1 MTDRRYTH
9 DDHPEFRDE
18 LHREHTER
26 LTGYRAL
33 LADFETMVGN
43 AQLEANQVSGGNPN
57 TASQFTDDL
66 RFLIAFSEEIVNRF
80 RPHPLGESPT
90 PENEAEVSDATSEP
104 ETTDAHET
112 RTPR

>member
-1 MTDRRYTH
+1 MTERRYTH
-9 DDHPEFRDE
+9 DDHPTFRDE
-18 LHREHTER
+18 LHREHMER

-33 LADFETMVGN
+33 LAEFETMVGN

-66 RFLIAFSEEIVNRF
+66 RFLIAFSEEVVNRF
-80 RPHPLGESPT
+80 RPHPPGESPT
-90 PENEAEVSDATSEP
+90 PENMAAVRPTANV
-104 ETTDAHET
+104 TDADDEG

>member
-1 MTDRRYTH
+1 MTDRRYTP
-9 DDHPEFRDE
+9 DDHPHFRDE

-33 LADFETMVGN
+33 LAELETAVGN
-43 AQLEANQVSGGNPN
+43 AQLEANQVTGGNPN

-80 RPHPLGESPT
+80 RPHPPGESPPPQHAENVSDTT
-90 PENEAEVSDATSEP
+90 PEGHTV
-104 ETTDAHET
+104 
-112 RTPR
+112 R

>member
-9 DDHPEFRDE
+9 DDHPQFRDE

-33 LADFETMVGN
+33 LAEFETMAGN
-43 AQLEANQVSGGNPN
+43 AQLEANQVEGGNPN

-80 RPHPLGESPT
+80 RPHPPGESPPPQHT
-90 PENEAEVSDATSEP
+90 EDVSDAAP
-104 ETTDAHET
+104 EG
-112 RTPR
+112 RVIR